1 MQAAII
7 MNLQLHV
14 ISRIVSKVPQI
25 LVKNGFAIFSGA
37 VAVGSK
43 GGLTVPGAVWAI
55 TVDVWDVAASM
66 WDVTVS
72 MWAVTAS
79 MWAVTSSM

>member
-1 MQAAII
+1 MATST
-7 MNLQLHV
+7 NNN
-14 ISRIVSKVPQI
+14 K
-25 LVKNGFAIFSGA
+25 KNGFAIFSGS

-43 GGLTVPGAVWAI
+43 GGLMVPGAVWAV
-55 TVDVWDVAASM
+55 TVDVWAVAASM

>member
-1 MQAAII
+1 MLIG
-7 MNLQLHV
+7 NCEWLE
-14 ISRIVSKVPQI
+14 
-25 LVKNGFAIFSGA
+25 NGFAIFSGA

-43 GGLTVPGAVWAI
+43 GGLMVPGAVWA
-55 TVDVWDVAASM
+55 VAASM